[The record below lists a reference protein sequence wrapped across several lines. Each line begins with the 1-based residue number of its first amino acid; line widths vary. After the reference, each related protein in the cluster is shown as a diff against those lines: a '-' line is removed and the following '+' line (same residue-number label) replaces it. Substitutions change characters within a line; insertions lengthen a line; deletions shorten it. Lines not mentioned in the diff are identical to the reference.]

1 MKTWQVQQAKTH
13 LSELIEQAQT
23 EGPQLITRHGN
34 EQAVVLSIEEY
45 KRLVAHK
52 PDLKK
57 HLLGGPK
64 VDDFT
69 IKRKRDFGR
78 KVEL

>member
-1 MKTWQVQQAKTH
+1 MKSWQVQQAKTH
-13 LSELIEQAQT
+13 LSELIELAQT
-23 EGPQLITRHGN
+23 DGPQLITRHGN
-34 EQAVVLSIEEY
+34 EQAIVLSIEEY
-45 KRLVAHK
+45 NKLVAHK
-52 PDLKK
+52 PDLRKY
-57 HLLGGPK
+57 LLSGPK